1 LTGPRAGQIH
11 TVLGAVAPD
20 AIGITLP
27 HEHLLIDFE
36 VMFAEPAAAGDKRR
50 AHEPVSL
57 ANLGWV
63 RQHFNAN
70 LDNLR
75 LLDEETARDEILL
88 FKHAGGRT
96 VVDPTPK
103 TLSRDPVA
111 LARIARAT
119 GLNVVMGAGYY
130 VAASHPPDMDR
141 RTVDDLAREMI
152 ADVTTGVGDTGVR
165 SGLIGEIG
173 TTHPWTDNEQKVLRA
188 AIVAQRETGAPL
200 MIHPGRHP
208 RMPMALV
215 EFVQKEGGNPRRTIM
230 CHICRTIADVRAVID
245 LAQTGIWLEYDLF
258 GLENSYYP
266 YNPSFDMPNDGGRM
280 AHVLALIEAG
290 YRDQILLSH
299 DIAYKTSLVKYG
311 GYGYHHLLVNVV
323 PRLRARGV
331 DDAGL
336 ARLLVDNPARAFV
349 FA

>member
-1 LTGPRAGQIH
+1 MPRPKAGDVQ
-11 TVLGAVAPD
+11 TVLGTITPAQM
-20 AIGITLP
+20 GITLP
-27 HEHLLIDFE
+27 HEHLLIDFK
-36 VMFAEPAAAGDKRR
+36 VMFSEPANATDKGRSM
-50 AHEPVSL
+50 EPVSL

-75 LLDEETARDEILL
+75 LMDEQVAADEITL
-88 FKHAGGRT
+88 FKHAGGST

-103 TLSRDPVA
+103 TLARDPLA
-111 LARIARAT
+111 LTRLARAT
-119 GLNVVMGAGYY
+119 GLNVIMGAGYY
-130 VAASHPPDMDR
+130 VHASHPADMDE
-141 RTVDDLAREMI
+141 RTVDELAREMI
-152 ADVTTGVGDTGVR
+152 GDVTTGVGDTGVR
-165 SGLIGEIG
+165 AGLLGEIG
-173 TTHPWTDNEQKVLRA
+173 TTYPWTENEKKVLRA

-208 RMPMALV
+208 KMPMELA
-215 EFVQKEGGNPRRTIM
+215 EFVQKEGGDLRRTIM
-230 CHICRTIADVRAVID
+230 CHICRTIADIRAVID

-280 AHVLALIEAG
+280 AHILALIAAG
-290 YRDQILLSH
+290 HRDQLLLSH

-323 PRLRARGV
+323 PRLRAKGV

-336 ARLLVDNPARAFV
+336 RRLLVENPTRAFT